1 MRSSLIPALM
11 AEAKVLALDEPS
23 LELAPKVVDEVFR
36 VVEDV
41 RWEEPWWCSS
51 NTTRAPLMAADMDTS
66 SSPVTV
72 TQAEGMGAEPRSQSA
87 SRR

>member
-11 AEAKVLALDEPS
+11 AESKVLLLDEPS
-23 LELAPKVVDEVFR
+23 LGLAPKVVEVFR
-36 VVEDV
+36 VVEDI